1 MAALSPSFFI
11 SFLTTGHSSD
21 TVRMGILI
29 KCPCHHSTSFLIHNE
44 FTDSTFIFILSP
56 VCFLPISIP
65 TVGGNF
71 SILLF
76 LALSSFPWAQDNTLC
91 YRPLLMHHENSCNIT
106 GNSVQYVHLWAILSS
121 KLATA
126 IQMIAVWL
134 HCMFHAL
141 PMGDSSATL
150 PI

>member
-1 MAALSPSFFI
+1 MAPLIFHLIPNYRSQLWHSPYGDPHQMSMSPFY
-11 SFLTTGHSSD
+11 FLLT
-21 TVRMGILI
+21 
-29 KCPCHHSTSFLIHNE
+29 HNE

-56 VCFLPISIP
+56 VCFLPISIS

-71 SILLF
+71 SISLF
-76 LALSSFPWAQDNTLC
+76 LALSSFPWAQDNALC

-106 GNSVQYVHLWAILSS
+106 GNSVQYVLLWAILSS

-126 IQMIAVWL
+126 VKMIAVWL
-134 HCMFHAL
+134 HSMFLAL